1 MKGKARKKYV
11 IWIVCLLAVL
21 MSVAGILTAWYMRKT
36 VITISADDCTM
47 NQEEKIP
54 EFTANISD
62 KGNRKKL
69 LEKSEKYLVSDL
81 IKDLKE
87 KKGYQISVDTDG
99 RTEGEYEISIVLDEE
114 LEQKL
119 KTDWKKKISIKVK
132 PGTLTVKN
140 KYGEWKGTQ
149 FQRKDGSLVMNDF
162 VVSKEKTYYFD
173 SDGNMV
179 TGWQEIG
186 GARYYFNQDGVM
198 CIGWQEI
205 DGKKYCFENDGKIHT
220 GWLKDG
226 ENTYYFDDQGN
237 MAVGDVKIG
246 ITMYSFDEEGVLT
259 GEKTDIDP
267 EKPMLALTF
276 DDGPGERTMDLL
288 NALEEYKAHAT
299 FFMCGTSLSRTDIDV
314 DAILKKMDAIGCDT
328 SDHTMTHPKLDT
340 LTAEQVVQ
348 EVQGVSNMIAQH
360 IGHGAVALRPPYGR
374 GIHTDTV
381 TQNVGLPM
389 IYWSI
394 DTLDW
399 KTKSKDETVKAI
411 LEQAKDGDIV
421 LLHDIHDWSVEA
433 AIEVIPKLLEKGF
446 QLVSV
451 SELAAA
457 RGVTLENG
465 VTYFNFHK

>member
-21 MSVAGILTAWYMRKT
+21 MSVAGILTAWHMRKT

-69 LEKSEKYLVSDL
+69 LEKSGKYLVSDL

-87 KKGYQISVDTDG
+87 KKGYQLSVDTNG
-99 RTEGEYEISIVLDEE
+99 RTEGEYEISIALDEE

-119 KTDWKKKISIKVK
+119 ETDWKKKISIKVK

-149 FQRKDGSLVMNDF
+149 FQREDGSLVTNDF

-246 ITMYSFDEEGVLT
+246 ITILIRRNQCWHLPLM
-259 GEKTDIDP
+259 TDRA
-267 EKPMLALTF
+267 K
-276 DDGPGERTMDLL
+276 
-288 NALEEYKAHAT
+288 
-299 FFMCGTSLSRTDIDV
+299 
-314 DAILKKMDAIGCDT
+314 
-328 SDHTMTHPKLDT
+328 
-340 LTAEQVVQ
+340 
-348 EVQGVSNMIAQH
+348 
-360 IGHGAVALRPPYGR
+360 GR
-374 GIHTDTV
+374 WIC
-381 TQNVGLPM
+381 
-389 IYWSI
+389 
-394 DTLDW
+394 
-399 KTKSKDETVKAI
+399 
-411 LEQAKDGDIV
+411 
-421 LLHDIHDWSVEA
+421 
-433 AIEVIPKLLEKGF
+433 
-446 QLVSV
+446 
-451 SELAAA
+451 
-457 RGVTLENG
+457 
-465 VTYFNFHK
+465 

>member
-99 RTEGEYEISIVLDEE
+99 RTEGEYEISIALDEE

-149 FQRKDGSLVMNDF
+149 FQREDGSLVMNDF

-348 EVQGVSNMIAQH
+348 EVQGVSNMI
-360 IGHGAVALRPPYGR
+360 
-374 GIHTDTV
+374 
-381 TQNVGLPM
+381 
-389 IYWSI
+389 
-394 DTLDW
+394 
-399 KTKSKDETVKAI
+399 
-411 LEQAKDGDIV
+411 
-421 LLHDIHDWSVEA
+421 
-433 AIEVIPKLLEKGF
+433 
-446 QLVSV
+446 
-451 SELAAA
+451 
-457 RGVTLENG
+457 
-465 VTYFNFHK
+465 

>member
-99 RTEGEYEISIVLDEE
+99 RTEGEYEISIALDEE

-246 ITMYSFDEEGVLT
+246 ITRYFFDEEGVLT

-288 NALEEYKAHAT
+288 NVLEEYKAHAT

-399 KTKSKDETVKAI
+399 KTKSKDKTVKAI
-411 LEQAKDGDIV
+411 LEQAKTVISFCFMTSMTGLWR
-421 LLHDIHDWSVEA
+421 LLL
-433 AIEVIPKLLEKGF
+433 K
-446 QLVSV
+446 
-451 SELAAA
+451 
-457 RGVTLENG
+457 
-465 VTYFNFHK
+465 